1 MSEPTNK
8 TLYDRVVSEAKTKFK
23 VWPSAYASMWV
34 VKTYKSRGGDYK
46 GSKKSET
53 GTARWQD
60 EKWINMDAYLKG
72 KKVACGMPEGRD
84 KACRP
89 SVRINSST
97 PITASEV
104 VAKHGKAKVQELV
117 NAKQRD
123 QTGTRINWNTGKI
136 TKK

>member
-1 MSEPTNK
+1 MSVPSNK
-8 TLYDRVVSEAKTKFK
+8 TLYTKVVSEAKAKFK

-34 VKTYKSRGGDYK
+34 VKTYKARGGDYK
-46 GSKKSET
+46 GNKTEA
-53 GTARWQD
+53 GVARWQN
-60 EKWINMDAYLKG
+60 EEWINMDAYLKG
-72 KKVACGMPEGRD
+72 KKVACGMPEGKD

-89 SVRINSST
+89 SKRINSST

-104 VAKHGKAKVQELV
+104 VAKHGKAKTQELV

-123 QTGTRINWNTGKI
+123 QTGTRINWNTGTI